1 MFSPLSRGDVI
12 YPFKGRDIITFVGEV
27 QFISNVYEGNYEGT
41 KGKGYMTPFS
51 KDMITDNTKTL
62 TLTPFVSTDIVKD
75 NRHIRGEL
83 IPAGEAFT
91 IELQ

>member
-1 MFSPLSRGDVI
+1 MLQLHMENFTCLLH
-12 YPFKGRDIITFVGEV
+12 
-27 QFISNVYEGNYEGT
+27 T

-51 KDMITDNTKTL
+51 KDMITNNTKTL